1 MNKAVKGDFIGFT
14 YGGVHFSGHGLMRVS
29 DGSRYSTYLLP
40 SINNKSVQIPGK
52 DGSYFFNSNFG
63 NMEFSI
69 SVAYDSVTETDMR
82 KIKQLLGDKK
92 PHALWFDENPYK
104 EYIAKVSKPPQFKWI
119 CFDESKNIYRDI
131 DGVSREEMTR
141 LYKGEGVINFTC
153 HTPYARSR
161 VNFLDDQV
169 DSVLWGYGR
178 GSGRD
183 YVLTQINAR
192 YDGQIFCKEGISL
205 LETPFKKLESGE
217 YKNYDEIFYNGYKE
231 GATSFTC
238 CKLQDANYVGGRYYY
253 KNNQLTEIKI
263 NQSITRSEFLS
274 KTFYISK
281 PNNTY
286 KIPIYIEINELG
298 AGVAYWD
305 DKGRTD
311 SEAGLWDENLGG
323 PELGVRKQ
331 GYQVQL
337 TPLTLEFNYNF
348 NEWKKASGLRYKNFT
363 PNTEYNKFYTDVST
377 SEDEE
382 TIYTRA
388 YLYNAGDV
396 DSNLKIYCPVKQN
409 DKEVREFPGGTFW
422 LYRTTIDNDEIPL
435 AEPIGFIKLNEF
447 TLRDNDDGFII
458 DSKLKLILGTHAKT
472 VGPGKETTVADQEL
486 TGSYYNKFHIGGDFF
501 KLPPTGENE
510 YLILASSLK
519 VDEYPMQ
526 VEYRHTYY

>member
-52 DGSYFFNSNFG
+52 DGSYFFNSSFG

-69 SVAYDSVTETDMR
+69 SVAYDSITETDMR

-104 EYIAKVSKPPQFKWI
+104 EYIAKVSKTPQFKWI
-119 CFDESKNIYRDI
+119 CFDESKNIYRDT
-131 DGVSREEMTR
+131 DGVSREELTR

-192 YDGQIFCKEGISL
+192 DDGQIFYQEYFD
-205 LETPFKKLESGE
+205 TKK
-217 YKNYDEIFYNGYKE
+217 
-231 GATSFTC
+231 
-238 CKLQDANYVGGRYYY
+238 R
-253 KNNQLTEIKI
+253 
-263 NQSITRSEFLS
+263 
-274 KTFYISK
+274 
-281 PNNTY
+281 
-286 KIPIYIEINELG
+286 IPIYVKINELDSSVG
-298 AGVAYWD
+298 YYWT
-305 DKGRTD
+305 DKGQVTD
-311 SEAGLWDENLGG
+311 PSCWDSKNRGPVIGSRDKLGY
-323 PELGVRKQ
+323 KID
-331 GYQVQL
+331 L
-337 TPLTLEFNYNF
+337 TPLTFEFNYNF

-363 PNTEYNKFYTDVST
+363 PNTEYNKFYTDIST
-377 SEDEE
+377 SGNEE
-382 TIYTRA
+382 TVYTRA

-409 DKEVREFPGGTFW
+409 DKEVREFSGGTFW
-422 LYRTTIDNDEIPL
+422 LYRTEIGSDNIPL
-435 AEPIGFIKLNEF
+435 AKPIGFIELDKF
-447 TLRDNDDGFII
+447 TLRENDDGFII

-472 VGPGKETTVADQEL
+472 VDPGKETTVADQEL

-510 YLILASSLK
+510 YLILVSSLK

-526 VEYRHTYY
+526 VDYRHTYY

>member
-52 DGSYFFNSNFG
+52 DGSYFFNSSFG

-119 CFDESKNIYRDI
+119 CFDESKNIYKDI

-161 VNFLDDQV
+161 VNFLDEQV

-192 YDGQIFCKEGISL
+192 DGGS
-205 LETPFKKLESGE
+205 
-217 YKNYDEIFYNGYKE
+217 IFYKKYLN
-231 GATSFTC
+231 SN
-238 CKLQDANYVGGRYYY
+238 L
-253 KNNQLTEIKI
+253 
-263 NQSITRSEFLS
+263 
-274 KTFYISK
+274 
-281 PNNTY
+281 
-286 KIPIYIEINELG
+286 KIPIYVEINEKNS
-298 AGVAYWD
+298 GVFYWTDTGPVTDPTCWD
-305 DKGRTD
+305 DSLKG
-311 SEAGLWDENLGG
+311 
-323 PELGVRKQ
+323 PYLGVRDQ
-331 GYQVQL
+331 GYEIQL

-348 NEWKKASGLRYKNFT
+348 NEWKKPSGLRYKNFKS
-363 PNTEYNKFYTDVST
+363 NTEYNKFYTDIST
-377 SEDEE
+377 SGNEE
-382 TIYTRA
+382 TVYTRA

-409 DKEVREFPGGTFW
+409 DEEVREFPGGTFW
-422 LYRTTIDNDEIPL
+422 LYRTEIGSDNIPL
-435 AEPIGFIKLNEF
+435 AEPIGFIELNTF
-447 TLRDNDDGFII
+447 TLRNNDDGFII
-458 DSKLKLILGTHAKT
+458 DSKLKLILGTHAKP
-472 VGPGKETTVADQEL
+472 VEPGEETTVADQEL

-510 YLILASSLK
+510 YLILVSSLK
-519 VDEYPMQ
+519 VEEYPMQ

>member
-104 EYIAKVSKPPQFKWI
+104 EYIAKISKPPQFKWI

-192 YDGQIFCKEGISL
+192 DGG
-205 LETPFKKLESGE
+205 
-217 YKNYDEIFYNGYKE
+217 EIFYQEYFDTK
-231 GATSFTC
+231 
-238 CKLQDANYVGGRYYY
+238 KR
-253 KNNQLTEIKI
+253 
-263 NQSITRSEFLS
+263 
-274 KTFYISK
+274 
-281 PNNTY
+281 
-286 KIPIYIEINELG
+286 IPIYTEINELDSSVG
-298 AGVAYWD
+298 YYWT
-305 DKGRTD
+305 DKGQVTD
-311 SEAGLWDENLGG
+311 PDCWDSKNRGPVIGSRDKLGY
-323 PELGVRKQ
+323 KID
-331 GYQVQL
+331 L

-363 PNTEYNKFYTDVST
+363 SNTEYNKFYTDVSIV
-377 SEDEE
+377 ENQEV
-382 TIYTRA
+382 IYTRA

-396 DSNLKIYCPVKQN
+396 NSNLKIYCTVQ
-409 DKEVREFPGGTFW
+409 
-422 LYRTTIDNDEIPL
+422 DNDGTRKFKGTTFNLYVANIKE
-435 AEPIGFIKLNEF
+435 EKENGTEIGFIKIDSFDLKGE
-447 TLRDNDDGFII
+447 DNGILI
-458 DSKLKLILGTHAKT
+458 DSKLKLILGTKD
-472 VGPGKETTVADQEL
+472 GEL
-486 TGSYYNKFHIGGDFF
+486 TGNFYNKYHYGGDFF

-510 YLILASSLK
+510 YLILTSGLK

>member
-52 DGSYFFNSNFG
+52 DGSYFFNSSFG

-104 EYIAKVSKPPQFKWI
+104 EYIAKVSKTPQFKWI
-119 CFDESKNIYRDI
+119 CFDESKNIYRDT

-153 HTPYARSR
+153 HAPYARSR

-192 YDGQIFCKEGISL
+192 YDGS
-205 LETPFKKLESGE
+205 
-217 YKNYDEIFYNGYKE
+217 IFYKKYLN
-231 GATSFTC
+231 SN
-238 CKLQDANYVGGRYYY
+238 L
-253 KNNQLTEIKI
+253 
-263 NQSITRSEFLS
+263 
-274 KTFYISK
+274 
-281 PNNTY
+281 
-286 KIPIYIEINELG
+286 KIPIYVEINEKDS
-298 AGVAYWD
+298 GVFYWTDTGPVTDPTSWD
-305 DKGRTD
+305 DSLKG
-311 SEAGLWDENLGG
+311 
-323 PELGVRKQ
+323 PYLGVRDQ
-331 GYQVQL
+331 GYEIQL
-337 TPLTLEFNYNF
+337 TPLTFEFNYNF
-348 NEWKKASGLRYKNFT
+348 NEWKKPSGLRYKNIT
-363 PNTEYNKFYTDVST
+363 SNTEYNKFYTDNSIN
-377 SEDEE
+377 ENQE
-382 TIYTRA
+382 TVYTRA

-396 DSNLKIYCPVKQN
+396 DSNLKIYCSVKQN

-422 LYRTTIDNDEIPL
+422 LYRTTINNDKIPL
-435 AEPIGFIKLNEF
+435 AEPIGFIKLNAF

-458 DSKLKLILGTHAKT
+458 DSKLKLILGTHAKP
-472 VGPGKETTVADQEL
+472 VEPGKETTVADQEL
-486 TGSYYNKFHIGGDFF
+486 TGSYYNKFHMGGDFF

-519 VDEYPMQ
+519 VEEYPMQ

>member
-52 DGSYFFNSNFG
+52 DGSYFFNSSFG

-192 YDGQIFCKEGISL
+192 YDGS
-205 LETPFKKLESGE
+205 
-217 YKNYDEIFYNGYKE
+217 IFYKKYLN
-231 GATSFTC
+231 SN
-238 CKLQDANYVGGRYYY
+238 L
-253 KNNQLTEIKI
+253 
-263 NQSITRSEFLS
+263 
-274 KTFYISK
+274 
-281 PNNTY
+281 
-286 KIPIYIEINELG
+286 KIPIYVEINEKDS
-298 AGVAYWD
+298 GVFYWTDTGPVTDPTCWD
-305 DKGRTD
+305 DSLKG
-311 SEAGLWDENLGG
+311 
-323 PELGVRKQ
+323 PYLGVRDQ
-331 GYQVQL
+331 GYEIQL
-337 TPLTLEFNYNF
+337 TPLTFEFNYNF
-348 NEWKKASGLRYKNFT
+348 NEWEKASGLRYKNFT
-363 PNTEYNKFYTDVST
+363 SNTEYNKFYTDNSIN
-377 SEDEE
+377 ENEE
-382 TIYTRA
+382 TVYTRA

-422 LYRTTIDNDEIPL
+422 LYRTTINNDKIPL
-435 AEPIGFIKLNEF
+435 AEPIGFIKLNAF

-472 VGPGKETTVADQEL
+472 VEPGKETTVADQEL

-519 VDEYPMQ
+519 VEEYPMQ

>member
-52 DGSYFFNSNFG
+52 DGSYFFNSSFG

-141 LYKGEGVINFTC
+141 LYKGEGTISFTC

-169 DSVLWGYGR
+169 DSILWGYGR

-192 YDGQIFCKEGISL
+192 ADGQIFCKSYGKLIRSNVKRKNQN
-205 LETPFKKLESGE
+205 ET
-217 YKNYDEIFYNGYKE
+217 YNKNFYNGYKE
-231 GATSFTC
+231 RGSGTGGQVVC
-238 CKLQDANYVGGRYYY
+238 CDFDEAHYVGGQYLV
-253 KNNQLTEIKI
+253 KNGEKVEIGDIVTLDTQL
-263 NQSITRSEFLS
+263 NRFSPDDS
-274 KTFYISK
+274 
-281 PNNTY
+281 
-286 KIPIYIEINELG
+286 KIPIFIETNDLG
-298 AGVAYWD
+298 VGVAYWD

-311 SEAGLWDENLGG
+311 SEAGLWDETSGG
-323 PELGVRKQ
+323 PSVGWRDK
-331 GYQVQL
+331 GYYIYL
-337 TPLTLEFNYNF
+337 TPLTFEFNYNF
-348 NEWKKASGLRYKNFT
+348 NEWKKPSGLRYKNIT
-363 PNTEYNKFYTDVST
+363 PNTEYNKFYTDNSIN
-377 SEDEE
+377 ENEE
-382 TIYTRA
+382 TVYTRA

-422 LYRTTIDNDEIPL
+422 LYRTTIDNDKISL
-435 AEPIGFIKLNEF
+435 AEPIGFIKLNAF

-472 VGPGKETTVADQEL
+472 VKPGKETTVADQEL

-519 VDEYPMQ
+519 VEEYPMQ